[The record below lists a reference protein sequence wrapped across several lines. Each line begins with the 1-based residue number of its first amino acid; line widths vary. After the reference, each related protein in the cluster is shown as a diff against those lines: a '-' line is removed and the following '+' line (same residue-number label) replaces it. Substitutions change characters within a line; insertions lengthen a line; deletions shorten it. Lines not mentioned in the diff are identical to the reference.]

1 MKHLIALATVLG
13 GCAVQSSFQFTLSDG
28 TVATSSAQASGD
40 VDNAGFVTLSDPTWS
55 ITMNLLGLSPGNH
68 AVGGGSGDLQIARAA
83 TGETYMLSLGGTCN
97 VWLDPHNATNGSP
110 VDGHFTCTGLT
121 STMGKKVDVTNATF
135 EVPINDPANNP
146 IHK

>member
-68 AVGGGSGDLQIARAA
+68 AVGD
-83 TGETYMLSLGGTCN
+83 
-97 VWLDPHNATNGSP
+97 
-110 VDGHFTCTGLT
+110 
-121 STMGKKVDVTNATF
+121 
-135 EVPINDPANNP
+135 
-146 IHK
+146 